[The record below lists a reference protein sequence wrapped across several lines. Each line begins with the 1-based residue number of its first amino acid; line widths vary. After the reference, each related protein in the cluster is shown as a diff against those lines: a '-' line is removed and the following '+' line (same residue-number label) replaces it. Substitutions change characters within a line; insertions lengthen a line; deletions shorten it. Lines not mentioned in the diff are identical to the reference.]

1 VIVVKPESE
10 EIRRVKCR
18 GDDSITSLSVGEE
31 FRYKFHRHGS
41 VGEDATFEIGNTRI
55 ISHERTETVY
65 LHPEK
70 MKPGMTG
77 GDAERG
83 MWFFKAIAPGA
94 TTLTIFVMFR
104 GEVESRC
111 VVKLEVE

>member
-1 VIVVKPESE
+1 MIIVKPESE

-18 GDDSITSLSVGEE
+18 GDDSITSFSVGEE

-41 VGEDATFEIGNTRI
+41 VGEEFTFEIGNTGI
-55 ISHERTETVY
+55 ISHERTETEY

-70 MKPGMTG
+70 MGPGMTG

-83 MWFFKAIAPGA
+83 MWCFKAIAQGA
-94 TTLTIFVMFR
+94 TTLTILEVFR

-111 VVKLEVE
+111 VMKLEVE

>member
-1 VIVVKPESE
+1 MIVMKPKSE

-18 GDDSITSLSVGEE
+18 GDDSITSFNVGED
-31 FRYKFHRHGS
+31 FCYKFHRHGS
-41 VGEDATFEIGNTRI
+41 VGEDATFEIGNTGV
-55 ISHERTETVY
+55 ISHERTETKY

-83 MWFFKAIAPGA
+83 MWYFKAIAQGA
-94 TTLTIFVMFR
+94 TTLTILEVFR
-104 GEVESRC
+104 GETESRC
-111 VVKLEVE
+111 VMKLEVE